1 VWSNQDTPIATSRQL
16 GKNILTLLATPSA
29 SKPSGRHIAEPKET
43 EDKIGRLLS
52 EEKLLML
59 HYAIK
64 KFLAEKKPFVRQ
76 KYSLRDLSVDVNIPT
91 NYLSDLHQPL
101 L

>member
-1 VWSNQDTPIATSRQL
+1 MLSHGVPYLPAM
-16 GKNILTLLATPSA
+16 PSA

>member
-1 VWSNQDTPIATSRQL
+1 M
-16 GKNILTLLATPSA
+16 PSA

-59 HYAIK
+59 HYAIN
-64 KFLAEKKPFVRQ
+64 KFLADKKPFVRQ
-76 KYSLRDLSVDVNIPT
+76 KYC
-91 NYLSDLHQPL
+91 
-101 L
+101 